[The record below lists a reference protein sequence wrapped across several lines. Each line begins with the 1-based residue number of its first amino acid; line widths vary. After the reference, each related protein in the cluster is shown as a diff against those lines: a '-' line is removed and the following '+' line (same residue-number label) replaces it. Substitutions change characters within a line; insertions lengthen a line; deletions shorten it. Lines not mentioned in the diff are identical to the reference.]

1 MSKKRG
7 SRTALRRRSRTERHE
22 PPRTERRPPREQ
34 PARNAYSDEILRELE
49 SAGEPLKPQELAER
63 LNIRPRERRE
73 FDAGIAALVRAGE
86 AVQNR
91 TGALLVAKRIAL
103 VAGRVEGH
111 PDGHGFLVPDEGG
124 PSVFLPPAEMRG
136 LMHRDRAA
144 VRVSGRDHRGRALGE
159 VVEVLERGNRR
170 VVGRLHAEHG
180 VLFLVPEDRRIAH
193 DILVPPAEAGKAKAG
208 QIVTVELVAQPAKHA
223 QPVGRVAEVLGHHA
237 DPGMEIEIALRKFD
251 LPHEFS
257 KRAMAQARIL
267 PDEITRDDSQGRK
280 DLRELPLVTIDGE
293 TAKDFD
299 DAVHCRREGRG
310 FRLWVAIADVS
321 HYVRHGDA
329 LDADARERGTSVYFP
344 RRVIPMLPEKLSNG
358 LCSLNPKVERLCM
371 ACEMEITPAGEVAR
385 YQFYPALM
393 RSQARLTYTQV
404 WESLSSG
411 RAPQNLADLYELFK
425 LLAKQRARRG
435 AIDFETVETRM
446 IFDAKGKIEKIVPE
460 ARNDAHRIIEECMLA
475 ANVCAGGFLAEHT
488 HPALYRVHDVPSAEK
503 VAALREFLA
512 EIGLQLPGGEIPRPR
527 DYAQLL
533 EQIRKRPDFILLQT
547 ILLRSLKQAVYS
559 PKNLGHFGLAFDSY
573 VHFTSPIRRY
583 PDLLVHRAIKAVLS
597 RQRYSG
603 IDWEALGRHCSE
615 TERRA
620 DDASRDVETWLKC
633 YYMRDHVGGVFSGTI
648 TGVVPFGLFVT
659 LDEYFVDGLVHISEL
674 GRDYFQYDGA
684 RHMLLGE
691 RTGKRFRLADRLTVK
706 LVRVDLDTRKIDLV
720 PA

>member
-1 MSKKRG
+1 MKAAPDAYGREIVD
-7 SRTALRRRSRTERHE
+7 ALNR
-22 PPRTERRPPREQ
+22 
-34 PARNAYSDEILRELE
+34 
-49 SAGEPLKPQELAER
+49 AGAPLTPDELAAR
-63 LNIRPRERRE
+63 LEIKGRERRA
-73 FDAGIAALVRAGE
+73 FDAALAALERAGE
-86 AVQNR
+86 IVQNR
-91 TGALLVAKRIAL
+91 AGSLLVAKRIAL
-103 VAGRVEGH
+103 VAGRIEGH
-111 PDGHGFLVPDEGG
+111 PDGHGFLVPDDGS
-124 PSVFLPPAEMRG
+124 PSVFLPPAEMREV
-136 LMHRDRAA
+136 MHGDRAA
-144 VRVSGRDHRGRALGE
+144 VRVGGRDHRGRPVGAI
-159 VVEVLERGNRR
+159 VEVLERAKRR
-170 VVGRLHAEHG
+170 IVGRLHSEHG
-180 VLFLVPEDRRIAH
+180 VLFLVPDDRRIAH
-193 DILVPPAEAGKAKAG
+193 DVLVPPAEAGRAKAG
-208 QIVTVELVAQPAKHA
+208 QVATVDLVAPPSRHA
-223 QPVGRVAEVLGHHA
+223 QPIGRVAEVLGHHA
-237 DPGMEIEIALRKFD
+237 DPGMEIEIAVRKFD

-257 KRAMAQARIL
+257 RKATAAARAM
-267 PDEITRDDSQGRK
+267 PDTVKDEDIQGRR
-280 DLRELPLVTIDGE
+280 DLRELPFVTIDGE

-299 DAVHCRREGRG
+299 DAVVCRKEGKG

-321 HYVRHGDA
+321 HYVHHGDA
-329 LDADARERGTSVYFP
+329 LDIEARERGTSVYFP

-358 LCSLNPKVERLCM
+358 LCSLNPNVDRL
-371 ACEMEITPAGEVAR
+371 AVVCEMAITPRGELAR
-385 YQFYPALM
+385 YEFYSAAF
-393 RSQARLTYTQV
+393 RSSARLTYTQV
-404 WESLSSG
+404 WNDLSGG
-411 RAPQNLADLYELFK
+411 RADENLQNLNAVFQVLGE
-425 LLAKQRARRG
+425 ARIRRG

-446 IFDAKGKIEKIVPE
+446 IFDPKGKIEKIVAE

-475 ANVCAGGFLAEHT
+475 ANVCAGGFLAEHA

-503 VAALREFLA
+503 VAALRDFLA

-533 EQIRKRPDFILLQT
+533 EKIRKRPDFTLLQT

-559 PKNLGHFGLAFDSY
+559 PNNLGHFGLAFDSY

-583 PDLLVHRAIKAVLS
+583 PDLLVHRAIKALLA
-597 RQRYSG
+597 RKRYEG

-620 DDASRDVETWLKC
+620 DDASRDVENWLKC
-633 YYMRDHVGGVFSGTI
+633 YYMRDHVGGVFAGTI

-691 RTGKRFRLADRLTVK
+691 RTGKRFRLADRMTVK